1 MEKISRIAFLLSII
15 GAVLILINGALIA
28 FAGTP
33 VIISVYPASSV
44 GELQGFWGRV
54 GFGIRGWVEG
64 SWSFF
69 WLFLAV
75 VNLLSAVM
83 LYIRPKAQRYW
94 GNFVLVLSLFSIPIG
109 GGFAIGLV
117 LSIFGSATA
126 IQWPKSF
133 GETFLGKLLRA
144 ARLDSTVYDLIG
156 KDPQHLK
163 SGVSVIIFISL
174 LSGLGIGLY
183 TYNALFIKS
192 PPSPD
197 ILSRILLQGETFMDI
212 TVLGTPASYIGIAIM
227 RWVILSLILYLVGVR
242 IAGADAQLGKV
253 AGTVAF
259 AYAPIGF
266 QVFMPLFIPSE
277 SFLVGW
283 PLILIFITDLWMV
296 IALIYGI
303 RRNLEMPTGRTVGV
317 VLLAGSIYSLFNYL
331 FLIPTLKI
339 PGIQLSIQP
348 VELILLLFS
357 ASTVLATLLGVFTK
371 PEKLQ

>member
-1 MEKISRIAFLLSII
+1 
-15 GAVLILINGALIA
+15 
-28 FAGTP
+28 
-33 VIISVYPASSV
+33 
-44 GELQGFWGRV
+44 
-54 GFGIRGWVEG
+54 
-64 SWSFF
+64 
-69 WLFLAV
+69 
-75 VNLLSAVM
+75 M

-94 GNFVLVLSLFSIPIG
+94 GYFVLISSLFSIPIG

-117 LSIFGSATA
+117 LSILGSTTA
-126 IQWPKSF
+126 IQSPKSF

-144 ARLDSTVYDLIG
+144 ARLDSTLYDLVG

-183 TYNALFIKS
+183 TYNALFIES

-197 ILSRILLQGETFMDI
+197 ILSRILLQGETFVDI
-212 TVLGTPASYIGIAIM
+212 TVLGTPAIYIGIAIM

-277 SFLVGW
+277 SFLIGW
-283 PLILIFITDLWMV
+283 PMILIFLTDLWMV
-296 IALIYGI
+296 IALIFGI
-303 RRNLEMPTGRTVGV
+303 KRSLDMPMAKTVGV
-317 VLLAGSIYSLFNYL
+317 VLLSGAIYSLFNYL

-339 PGIQLSIQP
+339 PGIQFTIQP

-357 ASTVLATLLGVFTK
+357 ASTLLATLLGAFTK